1 MGSLTAAGNTGLTAR
16 SFTKLRPVTGFLT
29 VQLRSFL
36 VSGPRMVW
44 PTEYE
49 ITELVSP
56 ILEKLDIPTQQQ
68 RAKEQA
74 TQCEYISNLNMYSTA
89 NRMRLSGIVCT
100 IGPVS
105 RDPKVLLELIENGM
119 NIARMNFSHGSHE
132 YHAQTMENVRIAA
145 RMYKE
150 KHGVDP
156 CVAIALDTKGPEI
169 RTGLLEGD
177 DGRKELSLKAGETIK
192 ITTDDSWKEKCT
204 SEVLWLD
211 YKNITKVMVPGKRL
225 FIDDGLISVR
235 CTEVGNDYFL
245 GIIENDGN
253 LGSKKGCN
261 LPGTDT
267 DLPAVSEKD
276 KQDLL
281 LGVEQGVDMIFASF
295 IRNADGVKQI
305 RDVLGEKGKNI
316 WIIPKIEN
324 QQGIKNLTEIIDSCE
339 GLMVARGDMGIE
351 IPTEK
356 VFIAQKE
363 MISKCNKAGKAVIC
377 ATQMLESMVKKP
389 RPTRAEASDVAN
401 AILDGADCVMLSGET
416 AKGDFPVICVKT
428 MAKIAKEAESCA
440 WNERKFEDM
449 MRKEA
454 MESMCECNITNTTAI
469 SAVLASY
476 KCKAAAIVVLTASG
490 NTSHIVSKYRPS
502 CPILS
507 VTRSPQVARQMQMYR
522 GCIPILYEEERG
534 NDWTKDVDN
543 RVQLAIDFGKRS
555 KFISSGDHVVVISG
569 WRQGTGSSNTV
580 RILKATYQGL

>member
-1 MGSLTAAGNTGLTAR
+1 MGQSLSIALSAR
-16 SFTKLRPVTGFLT
+16 MEALCGHVGKET
-29 VQLRSFL
+29 
-36 VSGPRMVW
+36 
-44 PTEYE
+44 
-49 ITELVSP
+49 
-56 ILEKLDIPTQQQ
+56 ILEAMDIPAHQQ
-68 RAKEQA
+68 RAREQS
-74 TQCEYISNLNMYSTA
+74 TMVEDISNLNMYSIA
-89 NRMRLSGIVCT
+89 NKMRLSGIVCT

-105 RDPKVLLELIENGM
+105 RDPALLLELIENGM
-119 NIARMNFSHGSHE
+119 NVARMNFSHGSHE
-132 YHAQTMENVRIAA
+132 YHSQTMENVRIAA
-145 RMYKE
+145 GMYKE

-177 DGRKELSLKAGETIK
+177 DGRKELTLEAGATIK
-192 ITTDDSWKEKCT
+192 ITTDDAWKEKCT
-204 SEVLWLD
+204 SDVLWLD
-211 YKNITKVMVPGKRL
+211 YKNITKVMVPGKKL
-225 FIDDGLISVR
+225 FIDDGLLSVR
-235 CTEVGNDYFL
+235 CTEVGEDYFM
-245 GIIENDGN
+245 GVIENDGN
-253 LGSKKGCN
+253 LGSRKGCN

-276 KQDLL
+276 RQDLL
-281 LGVEQGVDMIFASF
+281 LGVEQGVDMVFASF
-295 IRNADGVKQI
+295 IRNADGVRQI
-305 RDVLGEKGKNI
+305 REVLGEKGKNI

-428 MAKIAKEAESCA
+428 MAKISKEAESCA
-440 WNERKFEDM
+440 WNERMFEDM
-449 MRKEA
+449 MRTEA
-454 MESMCECNITNTTAI
+454 MNLSECNITNTTAI

-507 VTRSPQVARQMQMYR
+507 VTRYPQVARQMQMYR

>member
-1 MGSLTAAGNTGLTAR
+1 MGSHASLAMEAISNHAEED
-16 SFTKLRPVTGFLT
+16 S
-29 VQLRSFL
+29 
-36 VSGPRMVW
+36 
-44 PTEYE
+44 
-49 ITELVSP
+49 
-56 ILEKLDIPTQQQ
+56 ILEKMDVPAGQKKARESSSNI
-68 RAKEQA
+68 
-74 TQCEYISNLNMYSTA
+74 EYVSNLNMYSTS

-105 RDPKVLLELIENGM
+105 RDPSLLLELIENGM
-119 NIARMNFSHGSHE
+119 NVARMNFSHGSHE
-132 YHAQTMENVRIAA
+132 YHGGTIANCRKA
-145 RMYKE
+145 AELYKE

-156 CVAIALDTKGPEI
+156 CLAIALDTKGPEI

-177 DGRKELSLKAGETIK
+177 DGRKELTLKAGASIK
-192 ITTDDSWKEKCT
+192 ITTDDAFKEKCT

-211 YKNITKVMVPGKRL
+211 YKNITKVMEPGKRL
-225 FIDDGLISVR
+225 FIDDGLISVK
-235 CTEVGNDYFL
+235 CTEIGSDHFIGL
-245 GIIENDGN
+245 IENDGN
-253 LGSKKGCN
+253 LGSRKGCN

-276 KQDLL
+276 KSDLL
-281 LGVEQGVDMIFASF
+281 LGVEQGVDMVFASF

-305 RDVLGEKGKNI
+305 RDVLGEKGKNV

-324 QQGIKNLTEIIDSCE
+324 QQGIKNLTEIINSCE

-351 IPTEK
+351 IPTEM

-363 MISKCNKAGKAVIC
+363 MISKCNRAGKPVIC

-389 RPTRAEASDVAN
+389 RPTRAGASDVAN

-428 MAKIAKEAESCA
+428 MAKIAKEAESCV
-440 WNERKFEDM
+440 WNERMFEDI
-449 MRKEA
+449 MRTEA
-454 MESMCECNITNTTAI
+454 MNTKSECNITNTTAV

-490 NTSHIVSKYRPS
+490 NTSHIVSKYRPC

-555 KFISSGDHVVVISG
+555 KFISSGDQVVVISG

-580 RILKATYQGL
+580 RIFNA